1 MFRLL
6 LFFFLSFSTSFYA
19 QQVSG
24 IVTDEDQ
31 NPVPA
36 VLIFNLKTDQ
46 KAFTNLKGEFTID
59 ASPNEEL
66 RLIRQG
72 FQRSSKIVNS
82 QDYNA
87 HFKII
92 LIRASHEIE
101 EVKIV
106 YQATGNLEKDAKNF
120 GDTKAVAKVKSETAQ
135 YIRSESAPDVLT
147 PKPGEFVQPVGPG
160 FSVGAVD
167 NQWDDVDFMQFLIK
181 NIGEDFFTNDLKLK
195 NSEIQPFIYY
205 VFRNFNRKEILFRG
219 ICTQYDLS
227 RFMKESYLKV
237 EPYRKNLPNNP
248 PQKKK
253 RK

>member
-1 MFRLL
+1 MVRI
-6 LFFFLSFSTSFYA
+6 FLVFICCFSTSLFS
-19 QQVSG
+19 QKVSG
-24 IVTDEDQ
+24 IITDEDQ

-36 VLIFNLKTDQ
+36 VLIFNLKTDL
-46 KAFTNLKGEFTID
+46 KTFTNLKGEFTID

-66 RLIRQG
+66 RFIRQG

-87 HFKII
+87 HFTIT

-101 EVKIV
+101 EVKIT

-135 YIRSESAPDVLT
+135 YIRSESALEVLT

-160 FSVGAVD
+160 FSVGSID
-167 NQWDDVDFMQFLIK
+167 NQWDDVDFMQFLIES
-181 NIGEDFFTNDLKLK
+181 IDQDFFTDDLKLK

-227 RFMKESYLKV
+227 RFMNESYLKV